1 MVRIR
6 LKRMGRTHRPFYR
19 ISVMDQRV
27 ARDGRSIEDI
37 GHYDPMKSEKS
48 QRVTVDM
55 ERYDYWVGVGA
66 QPSDKVAVLIKKLK
80 SGKWTTAAAPPA
92 AIAPKAP
99 EPEPTPEAPAE
110 ETAEAPAEETAEAAA
125 E

>member
-1 MVRIR
+1 
-6 LKRMGRTHRPFYR
+6 
-19 ISVMDQRV
+19 MDQRK
-27 ARDGRSIEDI
+27 ARDSRSIEDI
-37 GHYDPMKSEKS
+37 GHYDPMKPDKS

-80 SGKWTTAAAPPA
+80 KGKWTTGSAPPA
-92 AIAPKAP
+92 VIAPKQ
-99 EPEPTPEAPAE
+99 PEPTPEEAPAE
-110 ETAEAPAEETAEAAA
+110 EVAEAPAEETAEAAA